1 MQITNMHSTYT
12 KSALVPASPYEPVA
26 GLFFLVTDIAAP
38 QQPLMAQFGCL
49 MQRIE
54 HTLVAID
61 FEFIKK
67 APHGGFSRFT
77 YLMA

>member
-1 MQITNMHSTYT
+1 MHSTYT

-26 GLFFLVTDIAAP
+26 GLFFLVTDIASAAHDP
-38 QQPLMAQFGCL
+38 IQLSHAAH
-49 MQRIE
+49 

-67 APHGGFSRFT
+67 APIRGFSRYT
-77 YLMA
+77 YLLA